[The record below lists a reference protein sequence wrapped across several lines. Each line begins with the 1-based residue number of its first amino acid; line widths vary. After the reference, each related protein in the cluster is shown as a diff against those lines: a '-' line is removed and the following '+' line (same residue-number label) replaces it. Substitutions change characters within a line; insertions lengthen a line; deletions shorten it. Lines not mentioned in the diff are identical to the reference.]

1 MRNVVD
7 GLLFEPRDD
16 TSDIR
21 RVGRDIVFPFGL
33 GSAPGRSTL
42 NVTALANMSS
52 TLEPDADLLE
62 TYAKKNLHTRIVDRI
77 DMPVDT
83 LDGILEREGVRIDAI
98 KVDTQGTE
106 LGILEGALCALNS
119 SVLIAEVEVSFF
131 PRYRQQALMWDVV
144 RFMERQG
151 FELIDLYRLKR
162 YRRRNSAG
170 IGNVSLG
177 GGQRAGRLAY
187 GDAIFL
193 LREDV
198 LESRLASAG
207 SEIAEAM
214 VLKTALGLLVYGKA
228 DMAAHL
234 FERFAPHVREPWRG
248 NMSNWLGRLGGRFT
262 GSGVLHHAFD
272 YLARHV

>member
-1 MRNVVD
+1 MRRVVD

-16 TSDIR
+16 TDEIR
-21 RVGRDIVFPFGL
+21 HVGQDVVFPLGL
-33 GSAPGRSTL
+33 GPVPGRATL
-42 NVTALANMSS
+42 NVTALPNMSS
-52 TLEPDADLLE
+52 TLEPDADRLE
-62 TYAKKNLHTRIVDRI
+62 TYAKKYLHTQIVDRV

-83 LDGILEREGVRIDAI
+83 LDGILERQCACVDAI
-98 KVDTQGTE
+98 KVDTQGSE
-106 LGILEGALCALNS
+106 LGILEGARNALNS

-131 PRYRQQALMWDVV
+131 ARYRQQALMWDVV
-144 RFMERQG
+144 RFMEAQG

-193 LREDV
+193 LREEV
-198 LESRLASAG
+198 LENRLAAANPDA
-207 SEIAEAM
+207 AEAM
-214 VLKTALGLLVYGKA
+214 VLKVALALLIYGKA

-234 FERFAPHVREPWRG
+234 FERFALHVREPWRQDVG
-248 NMSNWLGRLGGRFT
+248 DWFRRLGGRLR
-262 GSGVLHHAFD
+262 GSGVLHHVFD